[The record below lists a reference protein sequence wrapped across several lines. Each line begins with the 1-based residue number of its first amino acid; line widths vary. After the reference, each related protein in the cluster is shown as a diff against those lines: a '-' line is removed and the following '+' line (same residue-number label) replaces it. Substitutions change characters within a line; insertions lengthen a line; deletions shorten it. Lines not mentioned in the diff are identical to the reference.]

1 MHVRGEL
8 AFGAIAQTGRAQ
20 ASQNTY
26 VHIIT
31 TNVCSVGTPYVT
43 LIVTVNKKSLQKGF
57 VQRAPLNVTLNCD
70 PECLQESLVFFYLLR
85 V

>member
-20 ASQNTY
+20 ARQNAY

-43 LIVTVNKKSLQKGF
+43 LNSSLSSKGCKKGSYKG
-57 VQRAPLNVTLNCD
+57 
-70 PECLQESLVFFYLLR
+70 
-85 V
+85 

>member
-26 VHIIT
+26 EHIIT
-31 TNVCSVGTPYVT
+31 TNACSVGTPDVT
-43 LIVTVNKKSLQKGF
+43 LNLSLIQRPCKKGSY
-57 VQRAPLNVTLNCD
+57 RAQTLNVTLNYCN
-70 PECLQESLVFFYLLR
+70 QVSGLLTF
-85 V
+85 